1 MKAVRS
7 AEASNLKV
15 SLDVMANN
23 YANMYVILDELT
35 GDIIQANGHG
45 NLKLE
50 TGTDGDF
57 SITGRYD
64 IDRGNYNFNFQ
75 SLLRKP
81 FKFREG
87 VGNYI
92 QWRGDPYDATIKI
105 DAEYVADDVR
115 FSDLASDA
123 VTNAN
128 SNVKKYRGQVIVVA
142 QLTEKL
148 MKPTIQFQI
157 ELPTNS
163 PLKDDPDALAI
174 LQLIQRDQ
182 NELNKQVAFLIVFNS
197 FGPVSSS
204 TNQGGL
210 ANIAVSGVVV
220 NSISGVLSSA
230 LSKQF
235 STIFQ
240 KIFNDKSIKV
250 NFNAQLYNGSNLI
263 DNVNRG
269 GLNID
274 RTNLNFNIGK
284 SFLNERLTFTFGSA
298 LDFGLSQQQVQ
309 ATKNLQFLPDITAD
323 WKIRQDGKLVLT
335 FFYRDSYNYLT
346 GTGARQNRSGASI
359 SYRRDFDRLSDLWR
373 TDRKKKLK
381 IPQVNDTSKAEGGSN

>member
-1 MKAVRS
+1 
-7 AEASNLKV
+7 
-15 SLDVMANN
+15 
-23 YANMYVILDELT
+23 MYVILDELT

-45 NLKLE
+45 NLKMQ
-50 TGTDGDF
+50 TGTDGNF

-81 FKFREG
+81 FKLRENT
-87 VGNYI
+87 GNYI
-92 QWRGDPYDATIKI
+92 QWNGDPYDANIKI
-105 DAEYVADDVR
+105 EAEYEADDVR
-115 FSDLASDA
+115 FSDLASEA

-128 SNVKKYRGQVIVVA
+128 SNVRKYRGKVIVVA
-142 QLTEKL
+142 QLSKKL
-148 MKPTIQFQI
+148 MKPDIQFQI

-204 TNQGGL
+204 SQNNLG
-210 ANIAVSGVVV
+210 NIAFSGVVV

-230 LSKQF
+230 LSRQF
-235 STIFQ
+235 SSIFQ
-240 KIFNDKSIKV
+240 KLFNDKSIKV
-250 NFNAQLYNGSNLI
+250 NFNAQLYNGSNLV
-263 DNVNRG
+263 DNLNNSK
-269 GLNID
+269 LNID

-298 LDFGLSQQQVQ
+298 VDFGLSAQQVQ
-309 ATKNLQFLPDITAD
+309 ATKNLQFLPDISAD

-335 FFYRDSYNYLT
+335 FFYRDSYNYLS

-359 SYRRDFDRLSDLWR
+359 SYRRDFERISDLWR
-373 TDRKKKLK
+373 ADRKKRLK
-381 IPQVNDTSKAEGGSN
+381 PPVVYDTSRADTGSN